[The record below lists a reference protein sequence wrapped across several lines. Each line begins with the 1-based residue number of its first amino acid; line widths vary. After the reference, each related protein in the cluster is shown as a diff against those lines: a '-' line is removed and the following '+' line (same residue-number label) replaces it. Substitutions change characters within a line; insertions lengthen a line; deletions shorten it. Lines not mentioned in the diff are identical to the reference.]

1 MIQKR
6 LSQLREEMQRLNLK
20 AYILTNNDPHQ
31 SEYVPNHYKVREYF
45 SGFSGSVGTLVVLL
59 ESASLWVDGR
69 FDIHAAKEV
78 EGNGIDVF
86 VTKKRVSS
94 SCAKWLEGQLKEG
107 DFVGLDGR
115 TMPYKDYKIIEA
127 VLKPRRITLKPQ
139 IDFIDLIWE
148 DRPKLDA
155 PRIVIQPIEFAVVT
169 PYEKLQAI
177 QMDMEA
183 EHVDYYIVSD
193 LNDIAWLTNLR
204 GRQIPQNPLF
214 YAFFLIGKHES
225 ILFTELKGIDKVL
238 YQHLSENRIL
248 LQDYHDIESFVK
260 SLKRT
265 STVLSDDTKTSVWL
279 MKALPSEIRLAVD
292 KDVIGLKRAIK
303 HPRQIEH
310 SKTAQMRECV
320 YMYQYIYWLKH
331 KRSRGLLNEFTAIQ
345 TYHDARKKHPLY
357 YDDCFHMIS
366 AFRENGAL
374 MHYNPQIDPKFL
386 RGAGF
391 YLINTGAHYY
401 DGTTDLARTLFLG
414 KANTLHKR
422 HYTAILKAHIGIATA
437 RFVKG
442 TTGVQLD
449 ILARQHIWALGL
461 DYHCSTGHGIGYMQ
475 AIHEEPHNISTTPHN
490 VPLEVGMLLTL
501 EPGIY
506 IAKAYG
512 MRVENIVNVCLL
524 EDNGSEVFY
533 GFEMMSYCPFER
545 TLIDREML
553 TEKEIQWIDDY
564 HDEAFRRLKTQLKP
578 EEMRALRRDTLPL

>member
-31 SEYVPNHYKVREYF
+31 SEYVPQHYKVREYF

-59 ESASLWVDGR
+59 DCASLWVDGR

-78 EGNGIDVF
+78 EGNGIEVF
-86 VTKKRVSS
+86 VTKERVSS
-94 SCAKWLEGQLKEG
+94 SFAKWLESHLKEG

-115 TMPYKDYKIIEA
+115 TIPYRDYKAIEE
-127 VLKPRRITLKPQ
+127 VLKPRRMTLKPQ
-139 IDFIDLIWE
+139 IDFIDLIWQ
-148 DRPKLDA
+148 DRPPLDK
-155 PRIVIQPIEFAVVT
+155 PQIVIQPLEFAVMT
-169 PYEKLQAI
+169 PYEKLQII
-177 QMDMEA
+177 QAEMEA
-183 EHVDYYIVSD
+183 EHIDYYIVSD

-214 YAFFLIGKHES
+214 YAFFLVGKHDS
-225 ILFTELKGIDKVL
+225 ILFTDLSFIDKVL
-238 YQHLSENRIL
+238 YRHLSENRIL

-265 STVLSDDTKTSVWL
+265 ATVLFDSTKTSVWL
-279 MKALPSEIRLAVD
+279 TKALPAEIKLAIN
-292 KDVIGLKRAIK
+292 KDIIALKRAIK
-303 HPRQIEH
+303 LPRQIEH
-310 SKTAQMRECV
+310 SKAAQMRECV

-331 KRSRGLLNEFTAIQ
+331 KRSRGLLNEYTACQ
-345 TYHDARKKHPLY
+345 TYQLARKKHPLY

-366 AFRENGAL
+366 AFRENAAL
-374 MHYNPQIDPKFL
+374 MHYNPKIDPKFL

-401 DGTTDLARTLFLG
+401 DGTTDLSRSIFFG
-414 KANTLHKR
+414 KANSQHRR
-422 HYTAILKAHIGIATA
+422 HYTAILKAQIGIATA

-449 ILARQHIWALGL
+449 VLARQHIWALGL

-475 AIHEEPHNISTTPHN
+475 AIHEGPHNISQIPHN

-506 IAKAYG
+506 IEKAYG
-512 MRVENIVNVCLL
+512 MRIENIVSVYQV
-524 EDNGSEVFY
+524 EDNGVEVFY
-533 GFEMMSYCPFER
+533 GFDMMSYCPYER

-553 TEKEIQWIDDY
+553 TEKELQWINAY
-564 HDEAFRRLKTQLKP
+564 HQETYKRLKPLLKP
-578 EEMRALRRDTLPL
+578 EEQRALKRDTMPL